1 MERPDE
7 GPGAAGTRIVVE
19 GLAERDAH
27 AEEYDRRRAESEPK
41 RGSGAAPAA
50 RRVRDH
56 GS

>member
-1 MERPDE
+1 MERADE
-7 GPGAAGTRIVVE
+7 GPGAAGSRIVVE

-27 AEEYDRRRAESEPK
+27 AEEHERRRAESEPE

-50 RRVRDH
+50 RRVGDH